1 MAEKLTLESV
11 DEDGALAEAMSRVS
25 GSRGDFLRKAILGGS
40 ALLAVTAA
48 PAAAAPSR
56 RNDLAILNYAL
67 TLEYLQA
74 VFYTEALDLG
84 SLRGALE
91 EQARIVGA
99 HERGH
104 VAALRKTLGREAIKR
119 PRFNFRGST
128 ESPEAFRKTAVA
140 FEDLAVAAYKGQA
153 PNIQSKAYLMAAISI
168 HSVEARH
175 AAWIRRLA
183 GATPAAKPF
192 DEPLSDTKV
201 RQIVASTR
209 FIVQTQKKTHRRMHP
224 PFTG

>member
-11 DEDGALAEAMSRVS
+11 DEDGALAETLSRVS
-25 GSRGDFLRKAILGGS
+25 GSRSDLLRKAVLGGS
-40 ALLAVTAA
+40 ALLAASAA
-48 PAAAAPSR
+48 PAAAAPSS
-56 RNDLAILNYAL
+56 RNDIAILNYAL
-67 TLEYLQA
+67 SLEYLQA
-74 VFYTEALDLG
+74 AFYTEALDLG

-104 VAALRKTLGREAIKR
+104 VVALRKTLGRAAIRR

-153 PNIQSKAYLMAAISI
+153 PNIQSKAYLAAAISI

-183 GATPAAKPF
+183 GALPAATPF

-201 RQIVASTR
+201 RGIVASTR
-209 FIVQTQKKTHRRMHP
+209 FIVQTRRKMHP

>member
-11 DEDGALAEAMSRVS
+11 DEDGALAETLSRVS
-25 GSRGDFLRKAILGGS
+25 GSRSDFLRKAVLGGS
-40 ALLAVTAA
+40 ALLVASAA
-48 PAAAAPSR
+48 PAAAAHSS
-56 RNDLAILNYAL
+56 RNDIAILNYAL
-67 TLEYLQA
+67 SLEYLQA
-74 VFYTEALDLG
+74 AFYTEALDLG

-104 VAALRKTLGREAIKR
+104 VVALRKTLGRAAIRR

-153 PNIQSKAYLMAAISI
+153 PNIQSKAYLAAAISI

-183 GATPAAKPF
+183 GALPAATPF

-201 RQIVASTR
+201 RGIVASTR
-209 FIVQTQKKTHRRMHP
+209 FIVQTRRKMHP

>member
-1 MAEKLTLESV
+1 MAEELTLETV
-11 DEDGALAEAMSRVS
+11 DEDGALAEALSRVS
-25 GSRGDFLRKAILGGS
+25 GSRRDFLRKAVLGGS
-40 ALLAVTAA
+40 ALLAATAA

-56 RNDLAILNYAL
+56 HNDIAILNYAL

-74 VFYTEALDLG
+74 VFHTEALDLG

-104 VAALRKTLGREAIKR
+104 VAAMRKTLGRKAVKR
-119 PRFNFRGST
+119 PKFNFRGNT

-140 FEDLAVAAYKGQA
+140 FEDLTVAAYKGQA
-153 PNIQSKAYLMAAISI
+153 PHIQSKAYVAAAISI

-183 GATPAAKPF
+183 GALPAAKPF

-201 RQIVASTR
+201 RGIVASTR
-209 FIVQTQKKTHRRMHP
+209 FIVQTRKTMHP